1 MVRRWPSPIDFIEAA
16 GAIVFFTFLRLL
28 PLDAA
33 SGLGGFLGRV
43 IGPRLGIT
51 KRARA
56 NLRLAM
62 PELSPEAV
70 ERIIRDMWDNLGRV
84 SAEYPH
90 LRKFDAYKEN
100 GRVEIVDRG
109 NIVPRV
115 AGKRYIFF
123 SAHCGN
129 WEIGART
136 ATQAGFAVTAIY
148 RAANNPI
155 IDRLIIWA
163 RGTEGGEFAPKGTI
177 AAHKAIASLREGREL
192 CMLIDQKMND
202 GIAVP
207 FFGHAAMTAPALA
220 QLALRF
226 DCIVVPA
233 HVVRLKGA
241 HFQMIL
247 EPPLPLPR
255 SGDAAA
261 DRLALM
267 TKVNETVEGWIREH
281 PAQWLWLHRRWPD

>member
-1 MVRRWPSPIDFIEAA
+1 MVRRWPSPIDVIEAA

-43 IGPRLGIT
+43 VGPRLGIT

-62 PELSPEAV
+62 PELSREAV

-109 NIVPRV
+109 NIVARV
-115 AGKRYIFF
+115 PGKRYIFF

-129 WEIGART
+129 WEIG
-136 ATQAGFAVTAIY
+136 
-148 RAANNPI
+148 
-155 IDRLIIWA
+155 
-163 RGTEGGEFAPKGTI
+163 
-177 AAHKAIASLREGREL
+177 
-192 CMLIDQKMND
+192 
-202 GIAVP
+202 
-207 FFGHAAMTAPALA
+207 
-220 QLALRF
+220 
-226 DCIVVPA
+226 
-233 HVVRLKGA
+233 
-241 HFQMIL
+241 
-247 EPPLPLPR
+247 
-255 SGDAAA
+255 
-261 DRLALM
+261 
-267 TKVNETVEGWIREH
+267 
-281 PAQWLWLHRRWPD
+281 